1 MAHDR
6 GRSLALAAA
15 ALLLGAAAVARAAP
29 PTEPG
34 GIGRELSAQRASRP
48 PAIDGV
54 LDDEVW
60 AQAAVV
66 EGFGQQVPK
75 AGAPPS
81 MATVARFAYDATR
94 LYLAIECRDPEP
106 RRIAAPLTRRDRVVE
121 GDWVAI
127 EIDSLGDRKAAFGF
141 GVYASNVQFDYIR
154 SGDTAQDYDWDAV
167 WISATRIDE
176 RGWTAELAI
185 PLRTLRFRAAPA
197 VSFRVEINRY
207 ISRLGETD
215 QLVVQPPSEQGA
227 LLRMATLGGL
237 EGLSR
242 GHGLELRPFVLGAFE
257 HRYAPGPA
265 YPPPSGNAF
274 RMSAGGELS
283 YRPRNDLVVDATVLP
298 DFGQVEADQV
308 VLNLSTLETF
318 FPEKRPFFLSG
329 ADLFALHDHLGGT
342 TETQLFYSRRIGEVL
357 GVPELADGEVVV
369 ARPVANDIWAA
380 VKLTGRLSDRVSVA
394 FLDAVTRQQDAT
406 IEAPDGTRR
415 GASVAPLSNFAVA
428 RLRAQLP
435 AGLTAGATATSV
447 ARHGRARVGT
457 AGCAGPTTARCAG
470 EAVTGGV
477 DVAWTSPDGAWV
489 GAGHVLA
496 SRILAGP
503 ARTLPDGTALG
514 PGDTGAGGQVA
525 LARAGGGRWLGALRY
540 EGYSPTLD
548 LNEAGFLRRQNLSQ
562 LTLELGHRTTE
573 PWAFTRNTDTVL
585 TLRARDTWGGLELER
600 LIALSTSI
608 QLANLWSL
616 TAELDYTP
624 PTLDNRELRDGTAYE
639 RPYLIMPILGLA
651 SDARRAVSFT
661 AQAYAS
667 NQLRGHAYAADVTLT
682 LRPARRLELSLGGHV
697 ERSFGDPRWVETVEG
712 APRTYL
718 FGDLDARAASV
729 TLRGI
734 FTFDPKLTL
743 QAYAQG
749 FVATGHHDRFHAAE
763 LDGTGPV
770 RLADLR
776 EAAAPAFDPD
786 FKEASLNVNAVL
798 RWEYLPGST
807 LFLVYSRAQAAGDP
821 TPDLSPTR
829 PDLRA
834 LRRGPSDDV
843 VLLKLSYWFGT

>member
-1 MAHDR
+1 MAVSPR
-6 GRSLALAAA
+6 AWLVLLICAAA
-15 ALLLGAAAVARAAP
+15 GAPARAAP
-29 PTEPG
+29 EAPVALE
-34 GIGRELSAQRASRP
+34 RALSAQRANRP
-48 PAIDGV
+48 PSIDGK

-60 AQAAVV
+60 TQAAPV
-66 EGFGQQVPK
+66 EGFGQQEPK
-75 AGAPPS
+75 AGDPPS
-81 MATVARFAYDATR
+81 MATVVRFAYDATR
-94 LYLAIECRDPEP
+94 LYLGIECRDPEP
-106 RRIAAPLTRRDRVVE
+106 RKIAAPLTRRDRIIE
-121 GDWVAI
+121 GDSIAI

-154 SGDTAQDYDWDAV
+154 SGDTAEDYDWDAV

-237 EGLSR
+237 AGLSR
-242 GHGLELRPFVLGAFE
+242 GHGLELRPFVLGSFE

-274 RMSAGGELS
+274 RFSAGGELS
-283 YRPRNDLVVDATVLP
+283 YRPRNDLVIDATVLP

-308 VLNLSTLETF
+308 VLNLSTFETF

-329 ADLFALHDHLGGT
+329 ADLFALHDHLGGV
-342 TETQLFYSRRIGEVL
+342 TETQLFYSRRIG
-357 GVPELADGEVVV
+357 GIFGGPELAEGEVVTEQ
-369 ARPVANDIWAA
+369 PVANDIWAA
-380 VKLTGRLSDRVSVA
+380 VKLTGRVGDRVSVA
-394 FLDAVTRQQDAT
+394 LVDAVTRQQDAT
-406 IEAPDGTRR
+406 IEAADGTRR
-415 GASVAPLSNFAVA
+415 EVSVAPLSNFAVA
-428 RLRAQLP
+428 RLRAALP
-435 AGLTAGATATSV
+435 AGLTVGVTGTNVTRDALDRV
-447 ARHGRARVGT
+447 AT

-470 EAVTGGV
+470 EAATGGV

-489 GAGHVLA
+489 GAGHLLG
-496 SRILAGP
+496 SRIFAGP
-503 ARTLPDGTALG
+503 VRSLPDGTTIG

-525 LARAGGGRWLGALRY
+525 LAKAGGGRWLGALKY
-540 EGYSPTLD
+540 EGYSRKLD

-585 TLRARDTWGGLELER
+585 TLRARNSFDGVELER
-600 LIALSTSI
+600 LIALSTTIELS
-608 QLANLWSL
+608 NLWGI
-616 TAELDYTP
+616 TAEVDYTP
-624 PTLDNRELRDGTAYE
+624 ATLDNRELRDGTPYE
-639 RPYLIMPILGLA
+639 RPYLIMPILGLS

-661 AQAYAS
+661 ALAYAS
-667 NQLRGHAYAADVTLT
+667 NQLRGHAYAADATVT
-682 LRPARRLELSLGGHV
+682 LRPSRRLELSLAGHL
-697 ERSFGDPRWVETVEG
+697 ERSFGDPRWIDTTAG
-712 APRTYL
+712 ATPIYL

-749 FVATGHHDRFHAAE
+749 FVATGDYGPFYEA
-763 LDGTGPV
+763 DGGAGQV
-770 RLADLR
+770 RIADLR
-776 EAAAPAFDPD
+776 DAAAPAFDPD
-786 FKEASLNVNAVL
+786 FKDASLNVNVVL

-807 LFLVYSRAQAAGDP
+807 LFAVYSRAQTAGDP
-821 TPDLSPTR
+821 TPDLSPSR
-829 PDLRA
+829 PDFRA
-834 LRRGPSDDV
+834 LRRGPADDV